1 MSQTVIGFFDD
12 QSEARRALEQL
23 QSRGI
28 SRERIDISKGS
39 DAGSTGGATGGA
51 TGNRSNDITEVNPVS
66 GSAKDENT
74 VRRTGDDLTVDRD
87 GRNTNAITDF
97 FNNLFG
103 GRDKDKDD
111 DDDDDDDDAARYSHV
126 AQRSGAIVTVHAQSR
141 QEAEAAAEIMDDCG
155 AVDVN
160 ERASQSG
167 YTGRSGQMGGQSNMS
182 GQSNRSGQSNVTGQ
196 SNMGGQSNQGG
207 QSSTPGSMNQ
217 NPGNRNSGM
226 RSRII
231 DRRLDDDMRLRDS
244 DMAH

>member
-1 MSQTVIGFFDD
+1 
-12 QSEARRALEQL
+12 
-23 QSRGI
+23 
-28 SRERIDISKGS
+28 
-39 DAGSTGGATGGA
+39 
-51 TGNRSNDITEVNPVS
+51 
-66 GSAKDENT
+66 
-74 VRRTGDDLTVDRD
+74 
-87 GRNTNAITDF
+87 
-97 FNNLFG
+97 
-103 GRDKDKDD
+103 
-111 DDDDDDDDAARYSHV
+111 
-126 AQRSGAIVTVHAQSR
+126 
-141 QEAEAAAEIMDDCG
+141 MDDCG